1 MNFSNENVY
10 EAIIKIK
17 DRHIEKL
24 ENWVLVLIF
33 IASVSIGSVVAVN
46 DHYKPQLTELKSEL
60 KIKNKQID
68 GLHKQLTRTQYQ
80 LKKAKKQL
88 ASDKWKI
95 NYENWEQIRLEV
107 EKEEIDIDFVNSEL
121 DQLVLD
127 HLENHLAGQLM
138 LIQTFQADINYL
150 GFISK
155 AYDVL
160 NKYELYYNFGIS
172 ELTGNGG

>member
-10 EAIIKIK
+10 EAIIEIK

-68 GLHKQLTRTQYQ
+68 GLHQQLRRTQYQ
-80 LKKAKKQL
+80 LKKAR
-88 ASDKWKI
+88 
-95 NYENWEQIRLEV
+95 EQNV
-107 EKEEIDIDFVNSEL
+107 E
-121 DQLVLD
+121 
-127 HLENHLAGQLM
+127 
-138 LIQTFQADINYL
+138 QTQ
-150 GFISK
+150 K
-155 AYDVL
+155 
-160 NKYELYYNFGIS
+160 IS
-172 ELTGNGG
+172 ELTENG